1 MATTL
6 RCLTEG
12 LFSKAKKKAKDF
24 LKATKKTLTNIK
36 KSIVKDKKKYTTKK
50 TASTFKAGNLLTFRY
65 NALDQT
71 KKYDKNP
78 LIVCLGS
85 PRDNSRHTL
94 GLNLHWLPQN
104 QRVLLASL
112 VIEMLE
118 KRKGVLYYEDI
129 KPLLKKFEGSPILRR
144 YAIRRISNSV
154 ISMPQDMYL
163 ASASISYAEWS
174 YGYGGKEV

>member
-24 LKATKKTLTNIK
+24 LRAAKNTLKSIK

-50 TASTFKAGNLLTFRY
+50 TASTFKPGNLLTFRY

-71 KKYDKNP
+71 KKFDKNP

-94 GLNLHWLPQN
+94 GLNLHWLPEN

-118 KRKGVLYYEDI
+118 KNNGVLVYNDI
-129 KPLLKKFEGSPILRR
+129 KPLIQKFKGSPILRR
-144 YAIRRISNSV
+144 YAIRRISNQV

-163 ASASISYAEWS
+163 ASATITYPEWH
-174 YGYGGKEV
+174 YGDKESV